1 MINNI
6 WNYIK
11 KNKTLSVLNL
21 ILILILIV
29 PYSYSSKHQYET
41 EELHWTPNFVFNE
54 IDLFMF
60 YLPILILTIG
70 FQITKKIIWKKILLI
85 LNLVLSIIYF
95 IGAILS
101 IWLPIQDFIPGFGNL
116 LILTLFPLIMI
127 IFIMEQYERNHNKN
141 FYQ

>member
-29 PYSYSSKHQYET
+29 PYSYSSIHQYET

-54 IDLFMF
+54 IGLFMF